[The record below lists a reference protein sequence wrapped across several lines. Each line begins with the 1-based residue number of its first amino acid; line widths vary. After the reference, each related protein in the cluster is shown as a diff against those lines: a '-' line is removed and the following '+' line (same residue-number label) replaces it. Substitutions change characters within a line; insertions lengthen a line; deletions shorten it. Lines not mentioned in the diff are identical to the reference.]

1 MSLRSLRGLV
11 WIPLVVAA
19 MVSAQ
24 ETKRPMTVDDALD
37 MVQVSSP
44 VISPDG
50 KWVLYSRSELK
61 WKDNK
66 RESRFYM
73 IPASGGEA
81 FQFLSGENDSSP
93 AWSPDSKSIAFLSNR
108 GAAGAEGGGRQVYL
122 IRADGGE
129 AVKLTEHKDG
139 LNSFRWSEDGKSLFF
154 VANEIKSQDQK
165 TAEKAGED
173 VVAVDEGPNGQGRGQ
188 WNELWIFDLASKK
201 ERQVSKDK
209 MIVGSYDPSP
219 DGTKIAI
226 TFRTEDARNAGNL
239 SEVAVVDVS
248 TGAMT
253 RLTNNRAPESQPRWS
268 PDGKLLAFGAPGI
281 SEWEL
286 RNAKLWI
293 LDVASRQ
300 IRLAS
305 GTYEG
310 GVSGF
315 DWLPDQ
321 KSILLEGSN
330 GAFRNVY
337 RLDVASGQVAQVTK
351 EKGVMSV
358 GSYSHD
364 FAWGA
369 GTYSDPATPGDI
381 WLVDLRS
388 GQKKQLTHANPQ
400 MAQLSLSRAELVKW
414 KSKDGLE
421 IEGILNYPVNYQEG
435 TKVPLMLNV
444 HGGPAGVF
452 SYGFSPIYHIYAG
465 LGFASLSPNVRGSSG
480 YNDALLRGNMQ
491 DIGGGDYQ
499 DLVTGVDMLVA
510 RGIVDPDKMGIKG
523 WSYGGILG
531 GWTITQ
537 TNRFK
542 AASLGAMVTDWSS
555 EYAMGFNHD
564 VRLWYIGGTPWDNP
578 SRYREQSSYTHIKNV
593 LTPTI
598 LFHGENDTTDT
609 IGQSMMFY
617 VGLKDRNV
625 PVKFLRF
632 PREPHGFREPH
643 HSRIRDTEE
652 IAWMQKYVL
661 GKEWKAPVRP
671 EDQKKAGTDRA
682 PH

>member
-1 MSLRSLRGLV
+1 MISRSLKFIAAILLV
-11 WIPLVVAA
+11 FVFTMP
-19 MVSAQ
+19 AQ
-24 ETKRPMTVDDALD
+24 EAKRAMTVDDALD

-44 VISPDG
+44 LISPDG
-50 KWVLYSRSELK
+50 KWILYSQSELK
-61 WKDNK
+61 WKENK

-73 IPASGGEA
+73 ISADGGEP
-81 FQFLSGENDSSP
+81 FQFLSGDNDSAP
-93 AWSPDSKSIAFLSNR
+93 AWSPDGKTIAFISSR
-108 GAAGAEGGGRQVYL
+108 GASGPEGGGRQIYL
-122 IRADGGE
+122 IRANGGE
-129 AVKLTEHKDG
+129 AVKLTDHKDG
-139 LNSFRWSEDGKSLFF
+139 LSSFRWSEDGKSIFF
-154 VANEIKSQDQK
+154 LANEIKSQEQK
-165 TAEKAGED
+165 NAEKGGDD
-173 VVAVDEGPNGQGRGQ
+173 VIAVDEGPNGQGRGQ
-188 WNELWIFDLASKK
+188 WNELWVFDLASKK
-201 ERQVSKDK
+201 ERQITKDK
-209 MIVGSYDPSP
+209 MIIGSYDPSP
-219 DGTKIAI
+219 DGTRIAV
-226 TFRTEDARNAGNL
+226 TFRTENARNSGYLAEIAL
-239 SEVAVVDVS
+239 VDVAS
-248 TGAMT
+248 GALA

-268 PDGKLLAFGAPGI
+268 PDGKLLAFAAAGI
-281 SEWEL
+281 TEWDL
-286 RNAKLWI
+286 RNSKLWI

-300 IRLAS
+300 ARLAS

-321 KSILLEGSN
+321 KAIIFDGSD
-330 GAFRNVY
+330 GAFRNIY
-337 RLDVASGQVAQVTK
+337 RLDLATSRVTPVTR
-351 EKGVMSV
+351 ERGVLNA
-358 GSYSHD
+358 GSYSRD
-364 FAWGA
+364 YTVGA
-369 GTYSDPATPGDI
+369 GAYSDPATPSNL
-381 WLVDLRS
+381 WLIDLGT

-400 MAQLSLSRAELVKW
+400 ISRLALARTELVKW

-421 IEGILNYPVNYQEG
+421 IEGILNYPVDYKEG
-435 TKVPLMLNV
+435 TRVPLILNV

-452 SYGFSPIYHIYAG
+452 SYSFSPGYHIYAG
-465 LGFASLSPNVRGSSG
+465 MGFASLSPNVRGSSG

-499 DLVTGVDMLVA
+499 DLMTGVDMLIA
-510 RGIVDPDKMGIKG
+510 RGIVDPEKMGVKG

-531 GWTITQ
+531 GWTVSH

-578 SRYREQSSYTHIKNV
+578 DRYREQSSYTHIKNV
-593 LTPTI
+593 QTPTI

-609 IGQSMMFY
+609 IGQSMMFF

-643 HSRIRDTEE
+643 HSRIRDVEE
-652 IAWMQKYVL
+652 IAWMQRYIL

-671 EDQKKAGTDRA
+671 EDQKKPGAEK
-682 PH
+682 